1 MNTLKKVLAFGTLV
15 LSFSFFFTP
24 EVSAEAPTPTP
35 TEISQP
41 SEDVK
46 VAETKLFIAN
56 VVDASDMGQYSK
68 ENNSNRQSVTLSIDV
83 ETSSGTR
90 TDRVDTIFVFP
101 NEQFKRPLRIGDQVL
116 IESTK
121 EFSPSSPITFVSY
134 YRQNNLLIW
143 SVLLMGLFLIV
154 AGFKTNLKYLIIFL
168 MTIVSGVIVVLFYR
182 TNTYL
187 TFGLVFLWQIVST
200 FAFAYRIFSKRLP
213 SILLSTSVVA
223 GQFIALLLVFV
234 MNNISIFDLGFFD
247 IFFPTINDAREVMIY
262 VFAMIVTFPTS
273 VVIAEQIISE
283 SIKIKREQAEITKI
297 KLIGALS
304 KSSLKTLNY
313 IFLTFFGIFLAIFT
327 GVIALATKEDV
338 FLQALNST
346 VLSQFLS
353 IGFLILFELL
363 VLVPAMSALV
373 GVVLGN
379 VETHELVTD
388 KNLRQLEL

>member
-1 MNTLKKVLAFGTLV
+1 MNTFKKVLALGTLI
-15 LSFSFFFTP
+15 LSFTILFTTK
-24 EVSAEAPTPTP
+24 VTAEAPTPTP

-41 SEDVK
+41 SEDVQ

-56 VVDASDMGQYSK
+56 VVDASDMGKYAK
-68 ENNSNRQSVTLSIDV
+68 ENDSNRQSVTLSIDV

-90 TDRVDTIFVFP
+90 TDRVDTVFVFP
-101 NEQFKRPLRIGDQVL
+101 NEQFKRPLKIGDQVL

-154 AGFKTNLKYLIIFL
+154 AGFKTNLKYLIIFV
-168 MTIVSGVIVVLFYR
+168 MTIVSGAIVITFYR

-213 SILLSTSVVA
+213 SILLSTSVIA

-234 MNNISIFDLGFFD
+234 MNNINIFDLGFFD

-313 IFLTFFGIFLAIFT
+313 IFLTFYGVFLGIFT
-327 GVIALATKEDV
+327 GVVALATKEYV